1 MKGAPALTVDVSASD
16 DLDECPIPM
25 TPANKKALQRTAL
38 HKAVIAADMSAA
50 ERALSEKPTEV
61 HQRDEHGFTPLH
73 NAAAQPDSRAR
84 RQLVEMLL
92 NAGADVHA
100 ADNEGFSGLHWAA
113 ACGHA
118 DVLTLLL
125 NAGARPE
132 QRSASGET
140 ALHRASRLGRF
151 NEARL
156 LITAAGA
163 QSVLEANGG
172 GETVLDVCGKV
183 ETRVDTKNRKKLRQ
197 LLLES
202 EPRAAV
208 LVLHHSDCLS
218 HMTGDNHQARVKTHR
233 HRQTQTDT
241 HTHTHTWLIALASL
255 CCTQSVMSRDASSKP
270 PDLWYPTPIP
280 LQAHRHHG
288 DVSSLSSSPRFF
300 GTIVV
305 APQHALKAAKP
316 YRNSGS

>member
-163 QSVLEANGG
+163 QSVLEPNGG

-241 HTHTHTWLIALASL
+241 HARAHTHTHTHTLPRPPTRHRLEGSLALSL
-255 CCTQSVMSRDASSKP
+255 APTRPLSPCSHRSGPRHPSS
-270 PDLWYPTPIP
+270 
-280 LQAHRHHG
+280 HRVRFGWPQVCAREGVCVGLLVCWGH
-288 DVSSLSSSPRFF
+288 DV
-300 GTIVV
+300 
-305 APQHALKAAKP
+305 
-316 YRNSGS
+316 ND

>member
-140 ALHRASRLGRF
+140 ALHRAAS
-151 NEARL
+151 ARRGIEGVHVEDL
-156 LITAAGA
+156 
-163 QSVLEANGG
+163 ANPAHAP
-172 GETVLDVCGKV
+172 C
-183 ETRVDTKNRKKLRQ
+183 
-197 LLLES
+197 S
-202 EPRAAV
+202 
-208 LVLHHSDCLS
+208 
-218 HMTGDNHQARVKTHR
+218 AR
-233 HRQTQTDT
+233 
-241 HTHTHTWLIALASL
+241 
-255 CCTQSVMSRDASSKP
+255 
-270 PDLWYPTPIP
+270 
-280 LQAHRHHG
+280 
-288 DVSSLSSSPRFF
+288 
-300 GTIVV
+300 
-305 APQHALKAAKP
+305 
-316 YRNSGS
+316 

>member
-92 NAGADVHA
+92 DAGADVHA

-140 ALHRASRLGRF
+140 ALHRASRLGRL

-156 LITAAGA
+156 LSPTHPFLPYVAPHFSHISHLNLAFQRGAAPYNGSGSSERARGQRRWRDGARRLWQGGDAGGYEESEEATAAPLRERA
-163 QSVLEANGG
+163 SRRR
-172 GETVLDVCGKV
+172 
-183 ETRVDTKNRKKLRQ
+183 TRT
-197 LLLES
+197 
-202 EPRAAV
+202 P
-208 LVLHHSDCLS
+208 
-218 HMTGDNHQARVKTHR
+218 
-233 HRQTQTDT
+233 
-241 HTHTHTWLIALASL
+241 SL
-255 CCTQSVMSRDASSKP
+255 
-270 PDLWYPTPIP
+270 
-280 LQAHRHHG
+280 
-288 DVSSLSSSPRFF
+288 
-300 GTIVV
+300 
-305 APQHALKAAKP
+305 
-316 YRNSGS
+316 